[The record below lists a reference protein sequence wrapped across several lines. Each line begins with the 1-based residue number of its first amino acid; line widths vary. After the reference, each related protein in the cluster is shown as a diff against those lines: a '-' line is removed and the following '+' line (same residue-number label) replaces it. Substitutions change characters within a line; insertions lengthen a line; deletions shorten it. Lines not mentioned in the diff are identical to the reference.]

1 MDKKERC
8 ARIRATLER
17 LYPDPPPPLDHRDA
31 YELLVAVALSAQTTD
46 KRVNLVTPA
55 LFARAPDAKAL
66 ARMEVDKILSFIRT
80 VGLAPTKAKNLKKM
94 AEALVER
101 HGGEVPRSLEELEQL
116 AGVGHKT
123 ASVVVSQAFGEP
135 AFPVDTHIHR
145 LAERWRLSDGT
156 SVEQTEKDLK
166 RLFPMD
172 CWRTL
177 HVQIILYGREHCP
190 ALGHDPLRCEICS
203 FAAPKAVLLAAE
215 RKQSGAKS
223 GPGARAK
230 PARAA
235 PRKSPSARRS
245 RPG

>member
-31 YELLVAVALSAQTTD
+31 FELLVAVALSAQTTD

-66 ARMEVDKILSFIRT
+66 ARMEVEEILSFIRT
-80 VGLAPTKAKNLKKM
+80 VGLAPTKARNLKKM
-94 AEALVER
+94 AAVLVER
-101 HGGEVPRSLEELEQL
+101 HGGVVPRSLEELEQL

-123 ASVVVSQAFGEP
+123 ASVVVSQAFGQP

-145 LAERWRLSDGT
+145 LAARWGLSNGS
-156 SVEQTEKDLK
+156 SVERTEKDLK
-166 RLFPMD
+166 RLFPQD

-203 FAAPKAVLLAAE
+203 YAAPKSVILAAA
-215 RKQSGAKS
+215 RKAGA
-223 GPGARAK
+223 GARTS
-230 PARAA
+230 A
-235 PRKSPSARRS
+235 PRKSAKRARPS
-245 RPG
+245 

>member
-1 MDKKERC
+1 MDKKELC

-17 LYPDPPPPLDHRDA
+17 LYPDPPSPLDHRDA

-46 KRVNLVTPA
+46 KRVNMVTPA
-55 LFARAPDAKAL
+55 LFQRAPDAKAL
-66 ARMEVDKILSFIRT
+66 ARMDVDEILSFIRT

-101 HGGEVPRSLEELEQL
+101 HGGEVPRSLDELEQL

-145 LAERWRLSDGT
+145 LAERWGLSDG
-156 SVEQTEKDLK
+156 SNVERTEADLK
-166 RLFPMD
+166 RLFPKD

-203 FAAPKAVLLAAE
+203 FAAPKSVLREAA
-215 RKQSGAKS
+215 RKQA
-223 GPGARAK
+223 AAK
-230 PARAA
+230 PAKAAGARTKSPA
-235 PRKSPSARRS
+235 PRKPTRRARPS
-245 RPG
+245 

>member
-31 YELLVAVALSAQTTD
+31 FELLVAVALSAQTTD

-66 ARMEVDKILSFIRT
+66 ARMEVDEILSYIRT
-80 VGLAPTKAKNLKKM
+80 VGLAPTKARNLKKM
-94 AEALVER
+94 AEVLVER
-101 HGGEVPRSLEELEQL
+101 HGGVVPRSLEELEQL

-123 ASVVVSQAFGEP
+123 ASVVVSQAFGQP

-145 LAERWRLSDGT
+145 LAERWGLSDGS
-156 SVEQTEKDLK
+156 SVERTEKDLK
-166 RLFPMD
+166 RLFPQD

-203 FAAPKAVLLAAE
+203 YAAPKSVIWAAA
-215 RKQSGAKS
+215 RKAGA
-223 GPGARAK
+223 GARMS
-230 PARAA
+230 A
-235 PRKSPSARRS
+235 PRKSAKRARPS
-245 RPG
+245 